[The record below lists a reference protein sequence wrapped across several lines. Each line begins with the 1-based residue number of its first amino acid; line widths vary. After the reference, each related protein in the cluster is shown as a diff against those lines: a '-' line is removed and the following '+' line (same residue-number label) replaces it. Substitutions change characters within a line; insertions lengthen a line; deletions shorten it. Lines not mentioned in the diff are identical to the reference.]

1 MANSSRMIALLGL
14 LAVAGYQ
21 NRDKLAGLLGRFS
34 GQGDGDLPASAGEG
48 RGGFLDGL
56 QSAFGG
62 AGNSS
67 GGLAGGL
74 KELIDRFTGNGQQ
87 EVARSWVETGP
98 NQQPTEFELE
108 QALGEDT
115 ISALT
120 SQTGLARGELLTRLQ
135 SVLPTAVD
143 SLTPDGRLPVF
154 DERRERAATT

>member
-1 MANSSRMIALLGL
+1 MANSSRMLALLGL

-21 NRDKLAGLLGRFS
+21 NRDKLSGLLGRFTS
-34 GQGDGDLPASAGEG
+34 QGGTGGQSPGGAN
-48 RGGFLDGL
+48 GGFLDGL

-62 AGNSS
+62 AGASG
-67 GGLAGGL
+67 GGLADGL
-74 KELIDRFTGNGQQ
+74 KDLIDRFTGNGQQ

-98 NQQPTEFELE
+98 NQQPTAFQLE

-120 SQTGLARGELLTRLQ
+120 VQTGLSRAELLSRLQ

-143 SLTPDGRLPVF
+143 SLTPDGRLPDVGARA
-154 DERRERAATT
+154 EIAATT

>member
-1 MANSSRMIALLGL
+1 MLALLGL

-21 NRDKLAGLLGRFS
+21 NRDKLSGLLGRFT
-34 GQGDGDLPASAGEG
+34 GQGASSGLPNEAN
-48 RGGFLDGL
+48 GGFLEGL
-56 QSAFGG
+56 QNAFGG

-67 GGLAGGL
+67 GGLAEGL
-74 KELIDRFTGNGQQ
+74 KDLIDRFTGSGQQ

-98 NQQPTEFELE
+98 NQQPTAFELE

-120 SQTGLARGELLTRLQ
+120 SQTGLSRTELLSRLQ

-143 SLTPDGRLPVF
+143 SLTPDGRLPEMGGAQQSV
-154 DERRERAATT
+154 ATT